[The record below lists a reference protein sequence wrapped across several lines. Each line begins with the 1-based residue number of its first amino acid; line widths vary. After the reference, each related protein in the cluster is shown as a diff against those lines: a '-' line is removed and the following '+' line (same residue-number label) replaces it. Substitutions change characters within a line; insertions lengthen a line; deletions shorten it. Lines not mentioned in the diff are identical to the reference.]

1 LVFFFVYYW
10 FREQACI
17 IVCPYGRLQGVL
29 LDRNSILVA
38 YDYVRGEPRGKLSE
52 TATEKGDCVNCH
64 ACVRV
69 CPTGIDIRNG
79 TQLECV
85 NCTACIDA
93 CDEIM
98 DHVNKPKGL
107 IRYASENGIASKQ
120 KMTYSWRLKMYTIV
134 LTLLLSFLAIL
145 LITRADIAARIL
157 RTPGQTYQLLE
168 NNKISNL
175 YNIKLVNKTRKNIH
189 LDIKLENIEGEI
201 KQVSPVDVPKESY
214 FQTSFFITLKNEQ
227 LKARKTKIKIGLYEN
242 GHKVDVLTAVFLG
255 PSI

>member
-1 LVFFFVYYW
+1 
-10 FREQACI
+10 
-17 IVCPYGRLQGVL
+17 LQGVL